1 MDGSA
6 TEARPA
12 YGDVDPA
19 VPGGD
24 REGDRGENGNGTGA
38 GAPWPTVLS
47 GRWLL
52 AAEIGVVAVVAIGL
66 VLRFWTRSALWLDEA
81 LTVDIARLPLHEI
94 PSYLK
99 RDGAPPLYYV
109 LLHFWMKPFGD
120 SDIAVRSLS
129 GVFSVAT
136 LPVVWIVGR
145 RIGGRSV
152 AWVLLVVVASAPFAV
167 YYGTEARM
175 YSLVMFLTACGL
187 WALSRVLEKAR
198 PGNLVALAVVT
209 AALLYS
215 QYWALYLVGSLGL
228 WLLWQLW
235 RGRPEWRSHA
245 RWAFGAVVVGCL
257 AFAPWVPTFLYQ
269 SRYTGT
275 PWAGTP
281 TYAAII
287 NAITGF
293 TDNQASNAVTGSNQ
307 GRLLALGY
315 FALAGLGLF
324 GAARGRWHIDL
335 DIRTRPQGRGLA
347 FAVVVTLAAAIT
359 GGILSQSA
367 FSARYAAVVFIPLL
381 ALLALGTMTFADA
394 RFRAIVVAVVALAGV
409 AASIPNVTTQRT
421 QAPAVAATL
430 AAHAQPGDIVAY
442 CPDQL
447 GPAVYRLTASKG
459 YDQITFPRGT
469 PPAYIDW
476 VDYKNVAEASHPAP
490 FAEQLEAM
498 AGHDHDI
505 WLVSAPQYQGF
516 NDKCQILAADL
527 LAAPGYGGHQWVN
540 SNPQQ
545 YYEPMGLTQF
555 APPGAP

>member
-24 REGDRGENGNGTGA
+24 REGDRGENGNGAGA
-38 GAPWPTVLS
+38 AAPWPTVLS
-47 GRWLL
+47 GKWLL

-129 GVFSVAT
+129 GIFSVAT

-167 YYGTEARM
+167 YYATEARM

-187 WALSRVLEKAR
+187 WALSRVLEQAR

-235 RGRPEWRSHA
+235 RGRPEWRSNA

-275 PWAGTP
+275 PWAATP

-394 RFRAIVVAVVALAGV
+394 RFRSRRRGGRRPRRGGGEHPERHDPADPGPRRRRHAGR
-409 AASIPNVTTQRT
+409 ARPAGRHRRLLPRPARPSRLPADRGRRATTRPRSRGARRRRTSTGSTTRTWPRLPIRRRSPSSSRRWPATTTTSGSSPPRSTRASTTSARSSPPT
-421 QAPAVAATL
+421 
-430 AAHAQPGDIVAY
+430 
-442 CPDQL
+442 CS
-447 GPAVYRLTASKG
+447 R
-459 YDQITFPRGT
+459 PRGT
-469 PPAYIDW
+469 
-476 VDYKNVAEASHPAP
+476 
-490 FAEQLEAM
+490 
-498 AGHDHDI
+498 
-505 WLVSAPQYQGF
+505 
-516 NDKCQILAADL
+516 AATSGST
-527 LAAPGYGGHQWVN
+527 ATRRSTTSRWA
-540 SNPQQ
+540 
-545 YYEPMGLTQF
+545 
-555 APPGAP
+555 

>member
-24 REGDRGENGNGTGA
+24 REGDRGGNGNGAGA
-38 GAPWPTVLS
+38 AAPWPTVLS

-129 GVFSVAT
+129 AVFSVAT
-136 LPVVWIVGR
+136 LPIVWIVGR

-167 YYGTEARM
+167 YYATEARM
-175 YSLVMFLTACGL
+175 YSLVMFLTAGGL

-198 PGNLVALAVVT
+198 PGNVAALAVVT

-235 RGRPEWRSHA
+235 RGRPEWRSNA

-257 AFAPWVPTFLYQ
+257 AFVPWVPTFLYQ

-347 FAVVVTLAAAIT
+347 FAVLVTLAAAIT

-394 RFRAIVVAVVALAGV
+394 RFRAVVVAVVALAGV

-447 GPAVYRLTASKG
+447 G
-459 YDQITFPRGT
+459 
-469 PPAYIDW
+469 
-476 VDYKNVAEASHPAP
+476 
-490 FAEQLEAM
+490 
-498 AGHDHDI
+498 
-505 WLVSAPQYQGF
+505 
-516 NDKCQILAADL
+516 
-527 LAAPGYGGHQWVN
+527 
-540 SNPQQ
+540 
-545 YYEPMGLTQF
+545 
-555 APPGAP
+555 